1 MISIDLRFI
10 YYLDAKVQLFGDKRL
25 FTSYHNMFK
34 ISENNNK
41 NRSSNTA
48 LSGIT
53 RPIFLSIK
61 NLYSYFSLHQQT
73 HSEYMRCCHQSNGY
87 IPGTLEDR

>member
-1 MISIDLRFI
+1 MQKMILPR
-10 YYLDAKVQLFGDKRL
+10 
-25 FTSYHNMFK
+25 NK
-34 ISENNNK
+34 IKE

-48 LSGIT
+48 FHGIT

-73 HSEYMRCCHQSNGY
+73 HQEYKRCCHQSNGY

>member
-1 MISIDLRFI
+1 MQ
-10 YYLDAKVQLFGDKRL
+10 K
-25 FTSYHNMFK
+25 K
-34 ISENNNK
+34 ILPRNK
-41 NRSSNTA
+41 IKENRSSNTA
-48 LSGIT
+48 FRGVT

-73 HSEYMRCCHQSNGY
+73 HSEYMRCCHRNKGY